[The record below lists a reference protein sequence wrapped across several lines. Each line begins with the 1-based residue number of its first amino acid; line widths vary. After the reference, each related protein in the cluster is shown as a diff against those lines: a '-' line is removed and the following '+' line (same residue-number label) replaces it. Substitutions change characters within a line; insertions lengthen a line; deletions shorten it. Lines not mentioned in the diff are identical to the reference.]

1 MRTTLAMLALVGVTV
16 SSLLAQAPPP
26 APAAP
31 TAVKVLS
38 SAQVQQATLIK
49 AKAQELDREHAE
61 AVKALEAA
69 AAKLTQVKQAQTE
82 LAGRARGATP
92 VFITALGGDPKTD
105 TFDWTTL
112 ALGTK
117 AAK

>member
-1 MRTTLAMLALVGVTV
+1 MLLSACLLTTV
-16 SSLLAQAPPP
+16 SAQTPPP
-26 APAAP
+26 VPAAP
-31 TAVKVLS
+31 TAVKVLT

-49 AKAQELDREHAE
+49 AKAQELDREYAE

-105 TFDWTTL
+105 TFDWATL
-112 ALGTK
+112 ALGAK